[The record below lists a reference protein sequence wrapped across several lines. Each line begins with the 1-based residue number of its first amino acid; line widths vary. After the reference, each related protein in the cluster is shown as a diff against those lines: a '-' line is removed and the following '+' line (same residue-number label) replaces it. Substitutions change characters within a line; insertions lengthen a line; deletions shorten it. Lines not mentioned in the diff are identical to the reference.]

1 MDKSQVLFEEYK
13 LFIEDT
19 ARLSERRQTA
29 ANTYVTVNGAII
41 GFITYL
47 VASADLNSWWFS
59 LAVAPIVV
67 AAFMV
72 CVFWRQ
78 SIQKYKALIN
88 LRFKVLREIEEKI
101 EGSSKVIHREDELYP
116 QNLGSNKRNIKSLNI
131 SDLESRLPT
140 LFSAL
145 YLILGL
151 GLVMATALMTAK

>member
-13 LFIEDT
+13 LFVEDT

-67 AAFMV
+67 AGFMV

-78 SIQKYKALIN
+78 SIQKYKVLIN
-88 LRFKVLREIEEKI
+88 LRFKVLREIEEQI
-101 EGSSKVIHREDELYP
+101 EGSSRVIHREDELYP
-116 QNLGSNKRNIKSLNI
+116 QNLGGKDHQNKSLNI

-140 LFSAL
+140 LFSVL

>member
-1 MDKSQVLFEEYK
+1 MDKSQVLLEEYK

-19 ARLSERRQTA
+19 TRLSERRQTA

-67 AAFMV
+67 AGIMV

-88 LRFKVLREIEEKI
+88 LRFKVLREIEEQI
-101 EGSSKVIHREDELYP
+101 EGSSRVFHREDELYP
-116 QNLGSNKRNIKSLNI
+116 QDLGGKDHQNKSLNI

-140 LFSAL
+140 LFSVL

>member
-1 MDKSQVLFEEYK
+1 MDRSQVLFEEYK

-47 VASADLNSWWFS
+47 VTSADLNSWWFS

-67 AAFMV
+67 AGIMV

-88 LRFKVLREIEEKI
+88 LRFKVLREIEEQI
-101 EGSSKVIHREDELYP
+101 EGSSRVFHREDELYP
-116 QNLGSNKRNIKSLNI
+116 QHTDGGSQPTKGLNI

-140 LFSAL
+140 LFSVL

>member
-13 LFIEDT
+13 LFVEDT

-67 AAFMV
+67 AGIMV

-88 LRFKVLREIEEKI
+88 LRFKVLREIEEQI
-101 EGSSKVIHREDELYP
+101 EGSSRVFHREDELYP
-116 QNLGSNKRNIKSLNI
+116 QHTDGGSQPTKGLNI

-140 LFSAL
+140 LFSVL